1 MKILYLIDTIAI
13 WGGLERI
20 VVEKVNYLAENYDY
34 EMHIVTTDQGCHPI
48 PYPLS
53 PKVTYKDLCIRFHQ
67 QYSYRGLYRLY
78 KKVYLYR
85 LFIKRL
91 KRYIQD
97 VHPDVVVSVRPEFT
111 NAIVK
116 AKGLVPLVFE
126 SHSSCKGQI
135 VTESDFLAKVK
146 AKHSISSVKNAQIVV
161 ALTEGDASEW
171 RKINPRVCVIP
182 NIVHL
187 NETGEYS
194 DCEAKSVIFVGRFSK
209 QKNIKCLLE
218 IWKIVHERRPNWKL
232 QIYGGYGEE
241 QDSLLPVIEHMNANI
256 HVHEPISDIMN
267 KYKDS
272 SILVLTSVYEPFG
285 LVMPEAMSCGIPVVA
300 FDCPYGPSDIITDGE
315 DGFIIPNHATQLFA
329 EKVCLLMDNPDL
341 RKKMG
346 KAGVASSRKYDAKLI
361 MPLWKEL
368 FEQLTKINKVT

>member
-1 MKILYLIDTIAI
+1 MKILYVIDTIVN
-13 WGGLERI
+13 WGGLERV
-20 VVEKVNYLAENYDY
+20 VVEKVNFLAEHYDY
-34 EMHIVTTDQGCHPI
+34 EMHIVTVDQGCHPI

-53 PKVTYKDLCIRFHQ
+53 PKVTYQDLGIRFHQ
-67 QYSYRGLYRLY
+67 QYSYHGLYRLY

-91 KRYIQD
+91 KYYFQD
-97 VHPDVVVSVRPEFT
+97 VNPDLVVCVRSMFN
-111 NAIVK
+111 NAIVR

-135 VTESDFLAKVK
+135 IIEPNFFAKLK
-146 AKHSISSVKNAQIVV
+146 AKLSILSVKNAQLVV

-194 DCEAKSVIFVGRFSK
+194 DCEAESVIFVGRFSK
-209 QKNIKCLLE
+209 QKNIKSLLE
-218 IWKIVHERRPNWKL
+218 IWKIVHERKPNWQL
-232 QIYGGYGEE
+232 QIYGGFGEE
-241 QDSLLPVIEHMNANI
+241 QDFLLPVIEQMNANI
-256 HVHEPISDIMN
+256 FVHEPTSDILN
-267 KYKDS
+267 KYKEN
-272 SILVLTSVYEPFG
+272 SIFVLTSVFEPFG

-300 FDCPYGPSDIITDGE
+300 FDCPYGPSDIITDGV

-329 EKVCLLMDNPDL
+329 EKVCMLMDNPDL

-346 KAGVASSRKYDAKLI
+346 KAGIVSSRRYEAKSI
-361 MPLWKEL
+361 MPQWKEL
-368 FEQLTKINKVT
+368 FEQLTNMK

>member
-1 MKILYLIDTIAI
+1 MKILYVIDSIAI

-20 VVEKVNYLAENYDY
+20 VVEKVNYLAENYDFK
-34 EMHIVTTDQGCHPI
+34 MHIVTTDQGCHPI

-53 PKVTYKDLCIRFHQ
+53 PKVTYQDLGIRFHQ
-67 QYSYRGLYRLY
+67 QYSFRGLYRLY

-91 KRYIQD
+91 KCYIQD
-97 VHPDVVVSVRPEFT
+97 VHPDVIVSVRSEFT
-111 NAIVK
+111 DAIVR
-116 AKGLVPLVFE
+116 AKGMVPLVFE

-146 AKHSISSVKNAQIVV
+146 AKHSILSVKNAQLVV

-194 DCEAKSVIFVGRFSK
+194 DCEAESVIFVGRFSK
-209 QKNIKCLLE
+209 QKNIKRLLE
-218 IWKIVHERRPNWKL
+218 IWKIVHERKSNWKL
-232 QIYGGYGEE
+232 QIFGGYGEE
-241 QDSLLPVIEHMNANI
+241 QDSLLPVIEQMNANI
-256 HVHEPISDIMN
+256 HVHEPNSDIMN

-285 LVMPEAMSCGIPVVA
+285 LVIPEAMSCGIPVVA

-346 KAGVASSRKYDAKLI
+346 KAGIASSRRYEAKLI
-361 MPLWKEL
+361 MPQWKEL
-368 FEQLTKINKVT
+368 FVKLTNIN

>member
-1 MKILYLIDTIAI
+1 MKILYVIDTIVN
-13 WGGLERI
+13 WGGLERV
-20 VVEKVNYLAENYDY
+20 VVEKVNYLAEHYDY
-34 EMHIVTTDQGCHPI
+34 EMHIVTVDQGCHPI

-53 PKVTYKDLCIRFHQ
+53 PKVTYQDLGIRFHQ
-67 QYSYRGLYRLY
+67 QYSYHGLYRLY

-91 KRYIQD
+91 KYYFQD
-97 VHPDVVVSVRPEFT
+97 VNPDVVVCVRSMFN
-111 NAIVK
+111 NAIVR

-135 VTESDFLAKVK
+135 IIEPNFFAKLK
-146 AKHSISSVKNAQIVV
+146 AKLSILSVKNAQLVV

-194 DCEAKSVIFVGRFSK
+194 DCEAESVIFVGRFSK
-209 QKNIKCLLE
+209 QKNIKSLLE
-218 IWKIVHERRPNWKL
+218 IWKIVHERRPNWQL
-232 QIYGGYGEE
+232 QIYGGFGEE
-241 QDSLLPVIEHMNANI
+241 QDFLLPVIEQMNANI
-256 HVHEPISDIMN
+256 FVHEPTSDILN
-267 KYKDS
+267 KYKEN
-272 SILVLTSVYEPFG
+272 SIFVLTSVFEPFG

-300 FDCPYGPSDIITDGE
+300 FDCPYGPSDIITDGV

-329 EKVCLLMDNPDL
+329 EKVCMLMDNPDL

-346 KAGVASSRKYDAKLI
+346 KAGIVSSRKYEAKSI
-361 MPLWKEL
+361 MPQWKEL
-368 FEQLTKINKVT
+368 FEQLTNMK

>member
-1 MKILYLIDTIAI
+1 MKILYVIDTIVN
-13 WGGLERI
+13 WGGLERV
-20 VVEKVNYLAENYDY
+20 VVEKVNYLAEHYDY
-34 EMHIVTTDQGCHPI
+34 EMHIVTVDQGCHPI

-53 PKVTYKDLCIRFHQ
+53 PKVTYQDLGIRFHQ
-67 QYSYRGLYRLY
+67 QYSYHGLYRLY

-91 KRYIQD
+91 KCYFQD
-97 VHPDVVVSVRPEFT
+97 VNPDVVVCVRSMLN
-111 NAIVK
+111 NAIVR

-135 VTESDFLAKVK
+135 IIEPNFFAKLK
-146 AKHSISSVKNAQIVV
+146 AKLSILSVKNAQLVV

-194 DCEAKSVIFVGRFSK
+194 DCEAESVIFVGRFSK
-209 QKNIKCLLE
+209 QKNIKSLLE
-218 IWKIVHERRPNWKL
+218 VWKIVHERKPNWQL
-232 QIYGGYGEE
+232 QIYGGFGEE
-241 QDSLLPVIEHMNANI
+241 QDFLLPVIEQMNANI
-256 HVHEPISDIMN
+256 FVHEPTSDILN
-267 KYKDS
+267 KYKEN
-272 SILVLTSVYEPFG
+272 SIFVLTSVFEPFG

-300 FDCPYGPSDIITDGE
+300 FDCPYGPSDIITEGV

-329 EKVCLLMDNPDL
+329 EKVCMLMDNPDL

-346 KAGVASSRKYDAKLI
+346 KAGIVSSRRYEAKSI
-361 MPLWKEL
+361 MPQWKEL
-368 FEQLTKINKVT
+368 FEQLTNMK

>member
-1 MKILYLIDTIAI
+1 MKILYVIDTIVN
-13 WGGLERI
+13 WGGLERV
-20 VVEKVNYLAENYDY
+20 VVEKVNYLAEHYDY
-34 EMHIVTTDQGCHPI
+34 EMHIVTVDQGCHPI

-53 PKVTYKDLCIRFHQ
+53 PKVTYQDLGIRFHQ
-67 QYSYRGLYRLY
+67 QYSYHGLYRLY

-91 KRYIQD
+91 KCYFQD
-97 VHPDVVVSVRPEFT
+97 VNPDVVVCVRSMLN
-111 NAIVK
+111 NAIVR

-135 VTESDFLAKVK
+135 IIEPNFFAKLK
-146 AKHSISSVKNAQIVV
+146 AKLSILSVKNAQLVV

-194 DCEAKSVIFVGRFSK
+194 DCEAESVIFVGRFSK
-209 QKNIKCLLE
+209 QKNIKSLLE
-218 IWKIVHERRPNWKL
+218 VWKIVHERKPNWQL
-232 QIYGGYGEE
+232 QIYGGFGEE
-241 QDSLLPVIEHMNANI
+241 QDFLLPVIEQMNANI
-256 HVHEPISDIMN
+256 FVHEPTSDILN
-267 KYKDS
+267 KYKEN
-272 SILVLTSVYEPFG
+272 SIFVLTSVFEPFG

-300 FDCPYGPSDIITDGE
+300 FDCPYGPSDIITDGV

-329 EKVCLLMDNPDL
+329 EKVCMLMDNPDL

-346 KAGVASSRKYDAKLI
+346 KAGIVSSRRYEAKSI
-361 MPLWKEL
+361 MPQWKEL
-368 FEQLTKINKVT
+368 FEQLTNMK

>member
-1 MKILYLIDTIAI
+1 MKILYVIDTIVN
-13 WGGLERI
+13 WGGLERV

-34 EMHIVTTDQGCHPI
+34 EMHIVTVDQGCHPI
-48 PYPLS
+48 LYPLS
-53 PKVTYKDLCIRFHQ
+53 PKVTYQDLSIRFHQ
-67 QYSYRGLYRLY
+67 QYSYHGLYRLY

-91 KRYIQD
+91 KCFFQD
-97 VHPDVVVSVRPEFT
+97 VNPDVVVCVRSKFN
-111 NAIVK
+111 NAIVR

-135 VTESDFLAKVK
+135 VIEPNFFAKVK
-146 AKHSISSVKNAQIVV
+146 ARLSILSIKNAQQVV

-182 NIVHL
+182 NVVHL

-194 DCEAKSVIFVGRFSK
+194 DCEAESVIFVGRFSK
-209 QKNIKCLLE
+209 QKNIMRLLE
-218 IWKIVHERRPNWKL
+218 IWKTVHERKPNWQL
-232 QIYGGYGEE
+232 QIYGGFGEE
-241 QDSLLPVIEHMNANI
+241 QDFLLPIIEQMNANI
-256 HVHEPISDIMN
+256 HVHEPTLDIMN
-267 KYKDS
+267 RYKEC

-285 LVMPEAMSCGIPVVA
+285 LVIPEAMSCGIPVVA
-300 FDCPYGPSDIITDGE
+300 FDCPYGPSDIITDGK
-315 DGFIIPNHATQLFA
+315 DGFVIPNHATQLFA

-346 KAGVASSRKYDAKLI
+346 KAGVISSRRYEAKSI
-361 MPLWKEL
+361 MPQWKEL
-368 FEQLTKINKVT
+368 FEKLTNMI